1 MPPACIIAAIVGD
14 DGAKVPGAKDVIN
27 VGERLVII
35 LERTNVREVAALF
48 CDIGR

>member
-1 MPPACIIAAIVGD
+1 MSIVGH
-14 DGAKVPGAKDVIN
+14 DGARIPGAKDVIN

-35 LERTNVREVAALF
+35 LERTNVGEVAALF